1 MPDPQTKSPA
11 QNYATRTNIVY
22 PGTREQADAVEEQ
35 ARRELE
41 ADQPHIA
48 EAHASVESDQ
58 ALEVEVAKTAHAA
71 VGSPRVQHALEAN
84 TEARA
89 EHGTVSP
96 EVVEEQVEEH
106 HEQVEALAEAQH
118 PHVEHPDDQPEQ
130 PEQPV
135 EPHPEPQEPQE

>member
-106 HEQVEALAEAQH
+106 HEQVEALAEAQ
-118 PHVEHPDDQPEQ
+118 DQPDQAEAD
-130 PEQPV
+130 PDQPV